1 MSHINLG
8 CPASTDE
15 ARDIAKA
22 FQAMGFTLACHK
34 ILKMIE
40 EGEIDVGP
48 KATGRI
54 AGILATSEKLASEHR
69 EPALEF
75 VRYWDEKEG
84 ESIEIL
90 HSLEDLLRDL
100 E

>member
-1 MSHINLG
+1 MNHINLG

-40 EGEIDVGP
+40 EGDIDVGP

-54 AGILATSEKLASEHR
+54 ADVLVTAQELASEHR
-69 EPALEF
+69 EPAMEF
-75 VRYWDEKEG
+75 VKYWDEKEG
-84 ESIEIL
+84 ETMETW
-90 HSLEDLLRDL
+90 HTLEDLLGDL